1 MPKTLTDVIREITND
16 WENEF
21 TTDEVIRA
29 IYDNYPE
36 KPWKESSIRAHLVG
50 LSVNHP
56 SAHHYPTLYRQAFL
70 YNVGPGRYK
79 LFDPEVDEVPEELEP
94 TEEVE
99 ETASIS
105 LERDVED
112 YLVRDLSRIEEG
124 LKLFEERGLT
134 GRQYKIDK
142 GYIDILAVDKNQNL
156 VVIEIKAG
164 TAQNSVVGQILSYI
178 SWVRK
183 NLAQEGEVRGII
195 IASDFDERC
204 IWAAEEIKNLSLMR
218 YRIEFQFEQVI

>member
-1 MPKTLTDVIREITND
+1 MGKQTLTDVIREITKD

-29 IYDNYPE
+29 INDIYPE
-36 KPWKESSIRAHLVG
+36 SWKDSSIRAHLVG

-70 YNVGPGRYK
+70 YNVGSGRYK
-79 LFDPEVDEVPEELEP
+79 LFDPEVDEVPEELGP
-94 TEEVE
+94 PEEVG
-99 ETASIS
+99 ETTSIS
-105 LERDVED
+105 LERDIEE

-124 LKLFEERGLT
+124 LKLFEDKGLT

-142 GYIDILAVDKNQNL
+142 GYIDILAVDKNQKL

-164 TAQNSVVGQILSYI
+164 TAQYSVVGQILSYI

-183 NLAQEGEVRGII
+183 NLAGDRGVRGII

-204 IWAAEEIKNLSLMR
+204 IWAAEETNLSLMK
-218 YRIEFQFEQVI
+218 YRIEFQFEKVI